1 MHVGVTDRAFS
12 PFREIAVH
20 CSRWTANSQ
29 DWQQNTAHLHM
40 DAAPPDSSVR
50 RTILQSVDQDRGFHM
65 SSEPRTTQDDPAAGP
80 STSRSENQEPIKG
93 ILKRPSIKAESK
105 DQVVPT
111 ITHRPSPD
119 RFPDKPSTRIPK
131 LSVTWWEKNAVA
143 IFGDTSDENN
153 TDSEQ
158 LFKDLGNGASSEQTD
173 ERQTAILDSE
183 DDSEEVLLESQDL
196 FEDEPRDETM
206 SVASSTGSASTTVVG
221 RWWTGKDT
229 RFVPHCHR
237 RGCNHNHGD
246 LGEYLTPT
254 QRRNRE
260 VNDLKNELKTAL
272 KERDEKERHLE
283 ELRERIKEV
292 EVLNVKQASLSDSHR
307 MMMREREAAETHERE
322 KKQMERRHAVRVNQ
336 LVQETLSARDEI
348 IRLTSRVKDLE
359 SVLNV
364 SRTDSETMTDP
375 VQYAHPAS
383 QSPITFDPVDPNQG
397 TALRSPPPTTISPSM
412 PMSPVHS
419 LPEQMTMSSPVL
431 TSPQCL
437 PVESKLTG
445 QPMYLSQEALN
456 HIQACQN
463 EAFIWRTKAA
473 QLEIVVKDQ
482 LSKANRIEEALRAEL
497 FAVRAGKTQDSDVQK
512 TSTATGEDVATGTPT
527 RISPVPFEC
536 TMPSC
541 VERKKDLIQENNRLL
556 EQIEEVNMRIREL
569 EDDVGALRHEL
580 DSLEDHRDRLKQQLD
595 LAVQERDSKI
605 AEVAACNIVIARHQA
620 EKETMQKAIAYM
632 EERMQVYQNTLM
644 AHDLVVS
651 DENSSDWRKG
661 FVDPRYNVM
670 FSKRVQTT
678 LTAETLSKHEDEF
691 AFTKRKL
698 TELHNEFASNRTD
711 LHERFEEIE
720 KILLTK
726 TQLVDTLSKQL
737 EDTRR
742 DQRQEI
748 DSHQKER
755 ESYKKKLE
763 ELSATAEKLPVLE
776 SRIEQLQKEKSEFDI
791 RYTAQREELERTLE
805 EALSEALAKYKEQTD
820 YWKGKQAALEQN
832 LERAKAEIAQHL
844 KEKEDM
850 KIKAK
855 LDRADL
861 ECRLTSSI
869 DHVAQLNNQINKS
882 RRDVECEAR
891 PRQVSKYV
899 ACRPN
904 SRSKSTIIAKG
915 DLFDENEER
924 LKLCQGELTTTRRQ
938 VHVLQQKLIS
948 TMQEKADK
956 RVQVRRR
963 IACVVDREPEPQK
976 VDLEKLEA
984 LQTKNAELREQL
996 TSAEEEKATLVR
1008 SERERIRHL
1017 VNEFENVRRE
1027 LDQEMNRYESEKTWL
1042 KSRIRNLETDNEE
1055 LQRTIEA
1062 QAAGGASTSRDPPPI
1077 RKTLSESEIGTDDE
1091 SSRLRTENV
1100 RLKRELEKVRDS
1112 LRKTASVVGRDRSQ
1126 LSPAF
1131 ATLADDLNLVKS
1143 DLEQILN
1150 TMDNRGP
1157 SNDENIREGSGSAAS
1172 GKSPVEDEELLHSN
1186 ILETVMMGWETD
1198 ERENLTRDLLRSRQ
1212 ERNLMKTRIDRL
1224 TRQLNETQAELE
1236 VYRREGVIPRSTSAQ
1251 RNPHPVI
1258 RSRSAT
1264 NVTCDVTNVHE
1275 VEEWKEK
1282 CGTMFREL
1290 NAMRA
1295 GYQRAQDDRREL
1307 KIQVA
1312 MLRGELEIARCQNE
1326 RDADTSVDSSV
1337 YFSPISA
1344 RSRSYHTPS
1353 ELRREYR
1360 SQVIVHENPR
1370 PFDRGSTRETVACR
1384 VSATPPTKSEPT
1396 NQDRR
1401 SRSEQGRRTISARM
1415 DQMERR
1421 RCARKNIPSSLSSS
1435 ITSVG
1440 DCNWLDNIPQ
1450 QSGKT
1455 VPLMSQSWHEHSERK
1470 FEAELHSQV
1479 NRRESRAV
1487 SLRERVGQLLR
1498 ENRSLQTQLALANAD
1513 IISAKKCKFDNERLN
1528 RLEEEKDAL
1537 GAKVELLLAK
1547 IEHDSSS
1554 AREALAE
1561 VEARLAVSRNEN
1573 TMYEKKIRDM
1583 EEERREMYLVMFKKG
1598 QEAAAMDLK
1607 EVAQVDQM
1615 TQDRVVLRFL
1625 HDAFYYYL
1633 LNKGDAKEHLQA
1645 IMTMLDFSVEQKDE
1659 VAKRKGRSH

>member
-1 MHVGVTDRAFS
+1 
-12 PFREIAVH
+12 
-20 CSRWTANSQ
+20 
-29 DWQQNTAHLHM
+29 
-40 DAAPPDSSVR
+40 
-50 RTILQSVDQDRGFHM
+50 M
-65 SSEPRTTQDDPAAGP
+65 SSEPRATNDDSAAGP
-80 STSRSENQEPIKG
+80 STSKNESQEPIKG
-93 ILKRPSIKAESK
+93 ILKRPSIKVETK
-105 DQVVPT
+105 DQIVPT

-119 RFPDKPSTRIPK
+119 RFPDKPGTRIPK

-158 LFKDLGNGASSEQTD
+158 LFKDLGNGASAGQPD

-196 FEDEPRDETM
+196 FDDEPREETM
-206 SVASSTGSASTTVVG
+206 SVASSTGSASSSVVG

-229 RFVPHCHR
+229 RYVPHCHK
-237 RGCNHNHGD
+237 RGCNHNHSD

-260 VNDLKNELKTAL
+260 VSELKNELKAAL

-307 MMMREREAAETHERE
+307 LMMREREAAEAHERE

-336 LVQETLSARDEI
+336 LVQETLTARDEN
-348 IRLTSRVKDLE
+348 IRLNSRVKELE
-359 SVLNV
+359 NLLNV
-364 SRTDSETMTDP
+364 PRTDSETMTDT
-375 VQYAHPAS
+375 VQYALPAS
-383 QSPITFDPVDPNQG
+383 QSPITFDPVDPNQ
-397 TALRSPPPTTISPSM
+397 TVRSPPPATSPAM
-412 PMSPVHS
+412 PLSPVHS
-419 LPEQMTMSSPVL
+419 LPDQMTMSSPVL
-431 TSPQCL
+431 TSPHGMSA
-437 PVESKLTG
+437 ESKVTG
-445 QPMYLSQEALN
+445 PPMYLSQEALN

-482 LSKANRIEEALRAEL
+482 LAKANRIEEALRAEL
-497 FAVRAGKTQDSDVQK
+497 LAARSGQPQAPDVAIK
-512 TSTATGEDVATGTPT
+512 STATGEDLTTGTPT
-527 RISPVPFEC
+527 RVSPVSLEC
-536 TMPSC
+536 TLPSC

-556 EQIEEVNMRIREL
+556 EQIEEVNMRIHEL
-569 EDDVGALRHEL
+569 EDDVTALRHDL
-580 DSLEDHRDRLKQQLD
+580 DGVEDHRDRLKQQLEVT
-595 LAVQERDSKI
+595 VQERDSKI
-605 AEVAACNIVIARHQA
+605 AEIAACNIVIARHQS

-644 AHDLVVS
+644 SHDIVVS
-651 DENSSDWRKG
+651 DESSSDWRKG
-661 FVDPRYNVM
+661 FVDPRYNIM
-670 FSKRVQTT
+670 MSKRVQTT
-678 LTAETLSKHEDEF
+678 LTAEALSRHESEF
-691 AFTKRKL
+691 ATTKRKL
-698 TELHNEFASNRTD
+698 TELHSEFASNRSD
-711 LHERFEEIE
+711 LHERFAEIE

-737 EDTRR
+737 EDSRR
-742 DQRQEI
+742 DQRQQI
-748 DSHQKER
+748 DSHQEER

-763 ELSATAEKLPVLE
+763 EISAVAEKVPVLE
-776 SRIEQLQKEKSEFDI
+776 TRIEQLLKEKSEFEL
-791 RYTAQREELERTLE
+791 RFSAQREEMERALE
-805 EALSEALAKYKEQTD
+805 EALSEALAKYKEQSD
-820 YWKGKQAALEQN
+820 YWMGKQAALEQS

-861 ECRLTSSI
+861 ERRLTSSI
-869 DHVAQLNNQINKS
+869 DHVAMLNSQINKS

-891 PRQVSKYV
+891 PRHVSKYV

-904 SRSKSTIIAKG
+904 SRSKSTTIPKG

-924 LKLCQGELTTTRRQ
+924 LKLCQGELSTTRRQ

-963 IACVVDREPEPQK
+963 IACVVDREPEPPK
-976 VDLEKLEA
+976 ADLEKLEA
-984 LQTKNAELREQL
+984 LQTKNAELREQVTSELHL
-996 TSAEEEKATLVR
+996 TTAEEEKATLVR

-1027 LDQEMNRYESEKTWL
+1027 LDQEMSRYESEKTWL

-1062 QAAGGASTSRDPPPI
+1062 QAEGASTSKDPAPM
-1077 RKTLSESEIGTDDE
+1077 RKTLSEPDIGTDDE
-1091 SSRLRTENV
+1091 AGRLRTENI
-1100 RLKRELEKVRDS
+1100 RLKRELDRVRES
-1112 LRKTASVVGRDRSQ
+1112 LRKTAFVVGRDRSQ

-1150 TMDNRGP
+1150 TMDSGVP
-1157 SNDENIREGSGSAAS
+1157 SSKDKLPDQSLSPTP
-1172 GKSPVEDEELLHSN
+1172 GKSPVDDEELLHSN
-1186 ILETVMMGWETD
+1186 ILETVMMSWEAD
-1198 ERENLTRDLLRSRQ
+1198 ERENLSRDLMRSRQ
-1212 ERNLMKTRIDRL
+1212 ERAAMKTRIERL
-1224 TRQLNETQAELE
+1224 TRQLNEAQAELQ
-1236 VYRREGVIPRSTSAQ
+1236 VYRREGVTARSRSPHE
-1251 RNPHPVI
+1251 NPQIVI
-1258 RSRSAT
+1258 RSRSAS
-1264 NVTCDVTNVHE
+1264 NLIADVTDKHE
-1275 VEEWKEK
+1275 VQIWKEK

-1295 GYQRAQDDRREL
+1295 GYQRAQEDRREL

-1312 MLRGELEIARCQNE
+1312 MLRGELELARCQSE
-1326 RDADTSVDSSV
+1326 RDAETSMDSSV

-1360 SQVIVHENPR
+1360 NNVIVHENPR
-1370 PFDRGSTRETVACR
+1370 PFDRTSTRATVACHIS
-1384 VSATPPTKSEPT
+1384 VPPPQKPRIVE
-1396 NQDRR
+1396 DERR
-1401 SRSEQGRRTISARM
+1401 ARSEQRKRTTSTRM
-1415 DQMERR
+1415 DYEARERR
-1421 RCARKNIPSSLSSS
+1421 RSARKNIPSSLSSS
-1435 ITSVG
+1435 ITSVLEG
-1440 DCNWLDNIPQ
+1440 QWFENAPQ
-1450 QSGKT
+1450 QQMRST
-1455 VPLMSQSWHEHSERK
+1455 PLMSQSWHETGEHRAD
-1470 FEAELHSQV
+1470 FGSQRAVSHAHV
-1479 NRRESRAV
+1479 NRRESRAI

-1498 ENRSLQTQLALANAD
+1498 ENRSLQDQLALSNAALT
-1513 IISAKKCKFDNERLN
+1513 SARKSRIDNERLN
-1528 RLEEEKDAL
+1528 RLEQEKDAL
-1537 GAKVELLLAK
+1537 RAKVELLLAK
-1547 IEHDSSS
+1547 IDQDTTS
-1554 AREALAE
+1554 ACTALAE
-1561 VEARLAVSRNEN
+1561 ANARLELSRNEN
-1573 TMYEKKIRDM
+1573 MMYEKKIRDM

-1633 LNKGDAKEHLQA
+1633 MNKGDAKEHLQA